1 MCREMRGAGGFNE
14 WQIKASERIVV
25 RFQRESELQIKT
37 NFESVNFVM
46 LFDIMSSVVS
56 FFFSLRLLISSHIR
70 SLSKPDAA
78 LLSYWLETTV
88 AT

>member
-25 RFQRESELQIKT
+25 RFQRESELQIKN

-56 FFFSLRLLISSHIR
+56 FFFLFPETSHIY
-70 SLSKPDAA
+70 SHQKF
-78 LLSYWLETTV
+78 V
-88 AT
+88 